1 MNQLATINTQHD
13 PHGIAAVI
21 ARAEHLAPSS
31 KKKYTAVVDAYLKAG
46 HRFTDAGALAAY
58 AAGLSGSGKAHLKAA
73 VKLWT
78 KEVITDV
85 KNMHDPATITPELA
99 ARYQAAIYRSEAL
112 REAIKVPQAKGQK
125 AHIWLSQAEVKRLLS
140 LPGADTIGQRDRL
153 ALALL
158 AGAGLRREEAVNLTF
173 DDVLL
178 QPSKGKIRAV
188 LQVVG
193 KGDKTRVVPISDRL
207 AAEIDAW
214 SAVVGGEGYI
224 LRSVKQSG
232 AIGAKLSPVGL
243 FNIVRKYGRQLGR
256 PDLAPHDLRRTYA
269 QIGYESGVPITQ
281 ISTLLGHSSVTTTQ
295 RYLNLALDL
304 ETTISDFV
312 VW

>member
-1 MNQLATINTQHD
+1 MNQLVATVSNHNDQ
-13 PHGIAAVI
+13 HGIIRAI
-21 ARAEHLAPSS
+21 AGAGHLAASS
-31 KKKYTAVVDAYLKAG
+31 KAKYTAVVTAYLNAG
-46 HRFTDAGALAAY
+46 HNLTDAGALAAY
-58 AAGLSGSGKAHLKAA
+58 ADGLSGSGRAHLKAG

-78 KEVITDV
+78 KAAMQDV
-85 KNMHDPATITPELA
+85 KTAATPDNVNQV
-99 ARYQAAIYRSEAL
+99 QASIYRFEAL
-112 REAIKVPQAKGQK
+112 QNAIQVQQAKGQK
-125 AHIWLSQAEVKRLLS
+125 AHVWLSQAEVKRLLS

-173 DDVLL
+173 DDILL
-178 QPSKGKIRAV
+178 QPSRGKIRAV

-193 KGDKTRVVPISDRL
+193 KGEKTRVVPISDRL

-214 SAVVGGEGYI
+214 GAIVGGKGYI
-224 LRSVKQSG
+224 LRSVKQNG
-232 AIGAKLSPVGL
+232 AIGEKLSPVGL
-243 FNIVRKYGRQLGR
+243 FNIVRKYGRGLGR
-256 PDLAPHDLRRTYA
+256 PELAPHDLRRTYA

-281 ISTLLGHSSVTTTQ
+281 ISTLLGHASVTTTQ

>member
-1 MNQLATINTQHD
+1 MSMLPATVSNHNDQ
-13 PHGIAAVI
+13 HGIIRAI
-21 ARAEHLAPSS
+21 AGAGHLAASS
-31 KKKYTAVVDAYLKAG
+31 KAKYTAVVTAYLNAG
-46 HRFTDAGALAAY
+46 HRLTDAAALSAW
-58 AAGLSGSGKAHLKAA
+58 AAGLSNSGRAHLKAGI
-73 VKLWT
+73 KLWS
-78 KEVITDV
+78 KSVMTDV
-85 KNMHDPATITPELA
+85 KANATPDNVNYVA
-99 ARYQAAIYRSEAL
+99 AAAYRYEAL
-112 REAIKVPQAKGQK
+112 QEVIQVTASKGQK

-214 SAVVGGEGYI
+214 GAIVGGSGHV
-224 LRSVKQSG
+224 LRSVNQSG

-243 FNIVRKYGRQLGR
+243 FNLVRKYGRQLGR

-281 ISTLLGHSSVTTTQ
+281 ISTLLGHASVSTTQ